1 MTDPDVQP
9 DAQPDLGP
17 DVQPTG
23 RPNAR
28 LRQTVGDMIRS
39 MALVLAVV
47 FVIVLLA
54 WRPEPEAV
62 KVVDPRPAVMLAS
75 VEAEFPVVAPAGL
88 ADGWRP
94 TSARWEPTSESD
106 GEPVLHIGYVTPADQ
121 YAQVSQSRATSAGYL
136 AEQTDNGSPT
146 GTQTI
151 DGRVW
156 QRWEGS
162 DRNSLVVIDPEA
174 VTVVSGSASWEE
186 LAGLAVSLEP
196 AAGVS
201 P

>member
-9 DAQPDLGP
+9 DVQS

-28 LRQTVGDMIRS
+28 MRQTIGDMIRS

-62 KVVDPRPAVMLAS
+62 KVVDPGPAVMLAAA
-75 VEAEFPVVAPAGL
+75 EAEFPVAAPEGL

-94 TSARWEPTSESD
+94 TSARWEPTTESD

-121 YAQVSQSRATSAGYL
+121 YAQVSQSQARSAGYL
-136 AEQTDNGSPT
+136 AEQTARGEPVGSEQVAGAT
-146 GTQTI
+146 
-151 DGRVW
+151 
-156 QRWEGS
+156 WERLES
-162 DRNSLVVIDPEA
+162 SERRSLVRADGEVLTIVSGTADWAELAALAASLEA
-174 VTVVSGSASWEE
+174 VPTPG
-186 LAGLAVSLEP
+186 
-196 AAGVS
+196 
-201 P
+201 

>member
-62 KVVDPRPAVMLAS
+62 KVVDPGPAVMLAA
-75 VEAEFPVVAPAGL
+75 VEAEFPVAAPEGL

-94 TSARWEPTSESD
+94 TSARWEPTTESD

-121 YAQVSQSRATSAGYL
+121 YAQVSQSQARSAGYL
-136 AEQTDNGSPT
+136 AEQTARGEAAGSEQVA
-146 GTQTI
+146 GTT
-151 DGRVW
+151 
-156 QRWEGS
+156 WERLESS
-162 DRNSLVVIDPEA
+162 DRRSLVRVDGDVLTIVSGTADWAELAALAASLEA
-174 VTVVSGSASWEE
+174 VPTPG
-186 LAGLAVSLEP
+186 
-196 AAGVS
+196 
-201 P
+201 